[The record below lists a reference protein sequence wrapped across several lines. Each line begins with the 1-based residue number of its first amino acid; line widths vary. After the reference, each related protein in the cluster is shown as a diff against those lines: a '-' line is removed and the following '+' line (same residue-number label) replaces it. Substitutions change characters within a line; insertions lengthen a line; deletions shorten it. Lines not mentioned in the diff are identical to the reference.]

1 MSMGVYIDMEMPP
14 DGRYT
19 VCVTHDSDSVVHWV
33 FQNQDTLEFLK
44 HGTVTEV
51 PEPHGRL
58 ILADELIEFIEN
70 RYEITWKDDYK
81 GGIKDACVD
90 ILEKISTM
98 PRYSSSES
106 KERPAFLPQYELTP
120 RSEEG

>member
-1 MSMGVYIDMEMPP
+1 MGVFVKGMYLPP
-14 DGRYT
+14 NCSFCPMTNDGFYL
-19 VCVTHDSDSVVHWV
+19 CKANNPHK
-33 FQNQDTLEFLK
+33 QLEDDCEERRPNWCPLI
-44 HGTVTEV
+44 EA

-70 RYEITWKDDYK
+70 RYEITWKDDYE

-98 PRYSSSES
+98 PTVI
-106 KERPAFLPQYELTP
+106 PA
-120 RSEEG
+120 SEEAK

>member
-1 MSMGVYIDMEMPP
+1 MSIMIKGMEMPP

-19 VCVTHDSDSVVHWV
+19 VCVTHDSHGVVHWV

-44 HGTVTEV
+44 HGAVTEV
-51 PEPHGRL
+51 PETHGRL
-58 ILADELIEFIEN
+58 IYADELIEFIEN
-70 RYEITWKDDYK
+70 RYEITWKDDYE

-98 PRYSSSES
+98 PTAIQTSED
-106 KERPAFLPQYELTP
+106 EL
-120 RSEEG
+120 